1 MRVAMYYSNKDV
13 RLQEAPRPKI
23 GAGEVLMRIQA
34 SGICGTDVME
44 WYRKDKVPLVLGHE
58 VAGDVV
64 EVGDG
69 VTKYKAGDRVAA
81 AHHVPCGTC
90 HYCLNDHATTCQTLL
105 KETHFD
111 PGGFCEYVRL
121 EKINV
126 DRGIFPL
133 PNEVTCEEGT
143 FVEPLACVVRGQRA
157 MRLKPG
163 NTVAVIGSGLAGM
176 LHVQL
181 AATLGAGRV
190 FASDVSEFRLAMA
203 KRLGADEVINGRE
216 DVPAKIRR
224 LNNGLLADIVI
235 LCTGAPKAVEQA
247 FNSLERGG
255 TMLVFAGTDQ
265 GYTFPL
271 SINDVFW
278 RREITL
284 VSTYAGDRR
293 DHMQALELIR
303 SKRVNVA
310 AMITHRFPLAESQ
323 KGFALVAE
331 ARDSMKVIMEPQK

>member
-1 MRVAMYYSNKDV
+1 MRVAMYYSNRDV
-13 RLQEAPRPKI
+13 RLQEMPRPKI
-23 GAGEVLMRIQA
+23 GPGEILMRIQA
-34 SGICGTDVME
+34 SGVCGTDVME

-58 VAGDVV
+58 VAGDIV
-64 EVGDG
+64 EAGDG
-69 VTKYKAGDRVAA
+69 VVKYKVGQRIAA
-81 AHHVPCGTC
+81 AHHVPCYAC
-90 HYCLNDHATTCQTLL
+90 HYCLSGHETTCQTLL

-121 EKINV
+121 ERINV
-126 DRGIFPL
+126 DSGIFPL
-133 PNEVTCEEGT
+133 PDEVTYEEGT

-157 MRLKPG
+157 VRMKPG
-163 NTVAVIGSGLAGM
+163 QTVAVIGSGLAGM

-181 AATLGAGRV
+181 AAALGAGRV
-190 FASDVSEFRLAMA
+190 FATDVSEFRLSMA
-203 KRLGADEVINGRE
+203 KRLGANATINGRE
-216 DVPAKIRR
+216 DVPARIREM
-224 LNNGLLADIVI
+224 NNGFLADVVI

-265 GYTFPL
+265 GYTYPL
-271 SINDVFW
+271 SLNDVFW

-293 DHMQALELIR
+293 DHVQALELIR
-303 SKRVNVA
+303 AKKVDVA
-310 AMITHRFPLAESQ
+310 AMITHRFPLAEAQ

-331 ARDSMKVIMEPQK
+331 ARDSMKVIIEP

>member
-1 MRVAMYYSNKDV
+1 MYYSNRDV
-13 RLQEAPRPKI
+13 RLQEMPRPKI
-23 GAGEVLMRIQA
+23 GSGEILMRIQA

-58 VAGDVV
+58 VAGDIV
-64 EVGDG
+64 EVGEG
-69 VTKYKAGDRVAA
+69 VKKYKVGDRIAA

-111 PGGFCEYVRL
+111 PGGFCEFVRL
-121 EKINV
+121 ETLNV
-126 DRGIFPL
+126 DRGIFHL
-133 PNEVTCEEGT
+133 PSEVTYEEGT

-157 MRLKPG
+157 MRMKPG
-163 NTVAVIGSGLAGM
+163 ATVAVIGSGLAGM

-181 AATLGAGRV
+181 AAALGAGRV
-190 FASDVSEFRLAMA
+190 FATDVSEFRLAMA
-203 KRLGADEVINGRE
+203 KRLGADVVIEGRG
-216 DVPAKIRR
+216 DVPAEIRR
-224 LNNGLLADIVI
+224 SNNGMLADIVI
-235 LCTGAPKAVEQA
+235 LCTGAPTAVQQA
-247 FNSLERGG
+247 FNLLERGG

-265 GYTFPL
+265 GYTYPL
-271 SINDVFW
+271 SMNDVFW

-303 SKRVNVA
+303 AKKVDVA
-310 AMITHRFPLAESQ
+310 AMITHRFPLADAQ
-323 KGFALVAE
+323 KGFGLVAE
-331 ARDSMKVIMEPQK
+331 ARDSMKVIIEPQK

>member
-1 MRVAMYYSNKDV
+1 VRVAMYYSNRDV
-13 RLQEAPRPKI
+13 RLQEMPRPKI
-23 GAGEVLMRIQA
+23 GPGEILMRIQA
-34 SGICGTDVME
+34 SGVCGTDVME

-58 VAGDVV
+58 VAGDIV
-64 EVGDG
+64 EAGDG
-69 VTKYKAGDRVAA
+69 VVKYKVGQRIAA
-81 AHHVPCGTC
+81 AHHVPCYAC
-90 HYCLNDHATTCQTLL
+90 HYCLSGHETTCQTLL

-121 EKINV
+121 ERINV
-126 DRGIFPL
+126 DSGIFPL
-133 PNEVTCEEGT
+133 PDEVTYEEGT

-157 MRLKPG
+157 VRMKPG
-163 NTVAVIGSGLAGM
+163 QTVAVIGSGLAGM

-181 AATLGAGRV
+181 AAALGAGRV
-190 FASDVSEFRLAMA
+190 FATDVSEFRLSMA
-203 KRLGADEVINGRE
+203 KRLGANATINGRE
-216 DVPAKIRR
+216 DVPARIREM
-224 LNNGLLADIVI
+224 NNGFLADVVI

-265 GYTFPL
+265 GYTYPL
-271 SINDVFW
+271 SLNDVFW

-293 DHMQALELIR
+293 DHVQALELIR
-303 SKRVNVA
+303 AKKVDVA
-310 AMITHRFPLAESQ
+310 AMITHRFPLAEAQ

-331 ARDSMKVIMEPQK
+331 ARDSMKVIIEP

>member
-1 MRVAMYYSNKDV
+1 MRVAMYYSNRDV
-13 RLQEAPRPKI
+13 RLQEMPRPKI
-23 GAGEVLMRIQA
+23 GPGEILMRIQA
-34 SGICGTDVME
+34 SGVCGTDVME

-58 VAGDVV
+58 VAGDIV
-64 EVGDG
+64 EAGDG
-69 VTKYKAGDRVAA
+69 VVKYKVGQRIAA
-81 AHHVPCGTC
+81 AHHVPCYAC
-90 HYCLNDHATTCQTLL
+90 HYCLSGHETTCQTLL

-121 EKINV
+121 ERINV
-126 DRGIFPL
+126 DSGIFPL
-133 PNEVTCEEGT
+133 PDEVTYEEGT

-157 MRLKPG
+157 VRMKPG
-163 NTVAVIGSGLAGM
+163 QTVAVIGSGLAGM

-181 AATLGAGRV
+181 AAALGAGRV
-190 FASDVSEFRLAMA
+190 FATDVSEFRLSMA
-203 KRLGADEVINGRE
+203 KRLGANAAINGRE
-216 DVPAKIRR
+216 DVPARIREM
-224 LNNGLLADIVI
+224 NNGFLADVVI

-265 GYTFPL
+265 GYTYPL
-271 SINDVFW
+271 SLNDVFW

-293 DHMQALELIR
+293 DHVQALELIR
-303 SKRVNVA
+303 AKKVDVA
-310 AMITHRFPLAESQ
+310 AMITHRFPLAEAQ

-331 ARDSMKVIMEPQK
+331 ARDSMKVIIEP

>member
-1 MRVAMYYSNKDV
+1 MYYSNKDV
-13 RLQEAPRPKI
+13 RLQEVPRPKI
-23 GAGEVLMRIQA
+23 GPGEVLMRIQA

-58 VAGDVV
+58 VAGDIV

-69 VTKYKAGDRVAA
+69 ITKYKVGERIAA

-90 HYCLNDHATTCQTLL
+90 HYCLNDHGTTCQTLL

-133 PNEVTCEEGT
+133 PNEVTYEEGT

-163 NTVAVIGSGLAGM
+163 GTVAVMGSGLAGM

-181 AATLGAGRV
+181 AAALGAGRV
-190 FASDVSEFRLAMA
+190 FATDVSEFRLATA
-203 KRLGADEVINGRE
+203 KRLGATEAINGRE

-224 LNNGLLADIVI
+224 LNNGFLADVVI

-265 GYTFPL
+265 GYTYPL

-310 AMITHRFPLAESQ
+310 AMITHRFPLAEAH

-331 ARDSMKVIMEPQK
+331 ARDSMKIIIEPQK